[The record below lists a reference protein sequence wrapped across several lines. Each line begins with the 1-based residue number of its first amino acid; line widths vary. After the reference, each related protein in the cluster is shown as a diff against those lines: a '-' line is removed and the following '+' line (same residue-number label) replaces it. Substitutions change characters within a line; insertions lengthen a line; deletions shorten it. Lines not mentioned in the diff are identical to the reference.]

1 METPKIAKQVIG
13 FQKTM
18 FDNTYNAITVMQDN
32 TENMMT
38 GFLKQFPWVTEEV
51 TKPLNDSITF
61 TKKARDDYKKIVD
74 QGFDKFTELVNDKQD
89 RTAGKGQL
97 SIENQTIFSQTI
109 DFYKTA
115 FANTLAIILTMQQ
128 QGEDLLKT
136 ALEQNPWLP
145 ESNRNACLYWTDA
158 CTKNLQSVI
167 TLIDQGIPETE
178 QLSATKPETNKPEQT
193 IATDQNN

>member
-89 RTAGKGQL
+89 RTAGKG
-97 SIENQTIFSQTI
+97 
-109 DFYKTA
+109 
-115 FANTLAIILTMQQ
+115 
-128 QGEDLLKT
+128 
-136 ALEQNPWLP
+136 
-145 ESNRNACLYWTDA
+145 
-158 CTKNLQSVI
+158 
-167 TLIDQGIPETE
+167 
-178 QLSATKPETNKPEQT
+178 
-193 IATDQNN
+193 